1 MLLGLFAGL
10 ATILAAI
17 GLYGLLAYSIRQRTS
32 ELGIRIALGA
42 SPANVIGM
50 ILAQGLRPAAAGVLI
65 GLAIAGA
72 TVRVLQSLL
81 FEVKPLDY
89 QVFLAVATLLITVA
103 ALACAIPAR
112 RAIRID
118 PAMALRTE

>member
-1 MLLGLFAGL
+1 
-10 ATILAAI
+10 
-17 GLYGLLAYSIRQRTS
+17 
-32 ELGIRIALGA
+32 
-42 SPANVIGM
+42 M